1 MGTGRKE
8 MIIRV
13 QDLVKRYGDVVAVDH
28 LSFEVDRGEIFGLLG
43 PNGAGKT
50 TTIRVIM
57 DILNPDA
64 GSVTV
69 LGQPPGRAKGRV
81 GYLPEERGLYR
92 NLKVLDTLVYLAELK
107 GISRLAARERA
118 TNLLERIRL
127 EEWAARKVKD
137 LSQGMQQRLQ
147 LIASLVHDPEV
158 LFLDEPF
165 QGLDPVNV
173 ERVKDF
179 VTELHGEGKT
189 IVLSS
194 HQMNV
199 VEVLCDRILL
209 INRGRSVL
217 YGSLAEIKRDYAPN
231 TIRVRAPHVPAGL
244 PGVMEVAP
252 DDGAFNLALAQGVR
266 PQEVLRALLDRDVDI
281 QTFEVAPVPL
291 DDIFVAVVSGEEE
304 EEEEEEEGNNGLA

>member
-1 MGTGRKE
+1 
-8 MIIRV
+8 MIIQV
-13 QDLVKRYGDVVAVDH
+13 QDLVKRYGDFVAVDK
-28 LSFEVDRGEIFGLLG
+28 LSFEVQRGEIFGLLG

-57 DILNPDA
+57 DIFAPDE

-69 LGQPPGRAKGRV
+69 LGQPPGLAKGRV

-107 GISRLAARERA
+107 GVDRSAARERA
-118 TNLLERIRL
+118 AALLERMQL
-127 EEWAARKVKD
+127 QEWSKRKVKD

-173 ERVKDF
+173 ERVKGF
-179 VTELHGEGKT
+179 VAEQHQDGKT

-194 HQMNV
+194 HQMNL
-199 VEVLCDRILL
+199 VEALCDRILL
-209 INRGRSVL
+209 MNRGQAVL
-217 YGSLAEIKRDYAPN
+217 YGSLEQIKREYAPN
-231 TIRVRAPHVPAGL
+231 SIRVSVSHVPADL
-244 PGVMEVAP
+244 PGVLEVEP
-252 DDGAFNLALAQGVR
+252 DDGAFNLGLAEGAD
-266 PQEVLRALLDRDVDI
+266 PQAVLRVLLDRGVEI
-281 QTFEVAPVPL
+281 RAFEVSPVPL
-291 DDIFVAVVSGEEE
+291 EDIFVAAVSGAEEE
-304 EEEEEEEGNNGLA
+304 VDNGLA

>member
-1 MGTGRKE
+1 
-8 MIIRV
+8 MIIQV
-13 QDLVKRYGDVVAVDH
+13 QNFTKRYGNFVAVDN
-28 LSFEVDRGEIFGLLG
+28 LSFEVERGEIFGLLG

-57 DILNPDA
+57 DIFAPDE
-64 GSVTV
+64 GSVRV
-69 LGQPPGRAKGRV
+69 LDQPPGQAKGRV

-107 GISRLAARERA
+107 GMPRSAARERA
-118 TNLLERIRL
+118 MSLLERMRL
-127 EEWAARKVKD
+127 DEWAKRKVKD

-147 LIASLVHDPEV
+147 LIASLIHDPEV

-179 VTELHGEGKT
+179 VAEQHEEGKT

-194 HQMNV
+194 HQMNL

-209 INRGRSVL
+209 LNRGQAVL
-217 YGSLAEIKRDYAPN
+217 YGPLEEIKREYAPN
-231 TIRVRAPHVPAGL
+231 TIRIRVSHVPADL
-244 PGVMEVAP
+244 PGVVDVEP
-252 DDGAFNLALAQGVR
+252 YDGAFNLALAEGTR
-266 PQEVLRALLDRDVDI
+266 PQDVLRALLDQDVDI
-281 QTFEVAPVPL
+281 RAFEVSPVPL
-291 DDIFVAVVSGEEE
+291 EDIFITVVGDTGKEADDES
-304 EEEEEEEGNNGLA
+304 A

>member
-1 MGTGRKE
+1 V
-8 MIIRV
+8 IIQVR
-13 QDLVKRYGDVVAVDH
+13 DLVKRYGDVVAVDH
-28 LSFEVDRGEIFGLLG
+28 LSFEVEKGEIFGLLG

-57 DILNPDA
+57 DIISPDK
-64 GSVTV
+64 GQVTV
-69 LGQPPGRAKGRV
+69 LDQPPGRAKAQV

-92 NLKVLDTLVYLAELK
+92 KLKVLDTLVYLAELK
-107 GISRLAARERA
+107 GMPRSTARERA
-118 TNLLERIRL
+118 MDLLERVQL
-127 EEWAARKVKD
+127 HDWATRKVRD

-179 VTELHGEGKT
+179 VAEQQQEGKT

-194 HQMNV
+194 HQMNL

-209 INRGRSVL
+209 INRGQAVL
-217 YGSLAEIKRDYAPN
+217 YGPLAEIKREYAPH
-231 TIRVRAPHVPAGL
+231 IVRVRATHIPADL
-244 PGVMEVAP
+244 PGVVEVESN
-252 DDGAFNLALAQGVR
+252 DGAFNLALADSAG
-266 PQEVLRALLDRDVDI
+266 PQEVLLALLERGVEI
-281 QTFEVAPVPL
+281 QAFEVAPVPL
-291 DDIFVAVVSGEEE
+291 GEIFVAAVSGEDGEAV
-304 EEEEEEEGNNGLA
+304 NGLD